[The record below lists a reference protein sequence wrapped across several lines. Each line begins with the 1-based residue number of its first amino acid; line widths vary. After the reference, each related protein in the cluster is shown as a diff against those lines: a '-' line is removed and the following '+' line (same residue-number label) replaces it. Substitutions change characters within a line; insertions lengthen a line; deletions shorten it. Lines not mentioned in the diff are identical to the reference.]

1 MIRPGELLRTMK
13 CVEENANIEIA
24 QHYLIYLYL
33 SSNFLFYI
41 ISRQIEKFH
50 ISSIVGWFGVVYLA
64 FMFQKPRFHVGS
76 RCEVEAEG
84 KYVTRS

>member
-24 QHYLIYLYL
+24 QHYLTYLYL

-41 ISRQIEKFH
+41 ISRQIEKYH
-50 ISSIVGWFGVVYLA
+50 IKGKKFWYA
-64 FMFQKPRFHVGS
+64 FAYF
-76 RCEVEAEG
+76 A
-84 KYVTRS
+84 